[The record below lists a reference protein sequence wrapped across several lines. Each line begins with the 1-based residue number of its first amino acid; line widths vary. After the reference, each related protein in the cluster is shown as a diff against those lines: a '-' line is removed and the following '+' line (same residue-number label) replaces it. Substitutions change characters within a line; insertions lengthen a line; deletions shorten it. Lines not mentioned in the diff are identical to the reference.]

1 MASKSLHP
9 SVEQFKSFVKEHPKL
24 LQSVRK
30 KENTWQELY
39 EDWFLLGADDPK
51 WAQFEDNNTE
61 QAVSN
66 NEPEPEQKNWMNQ
79 ITGIIKNMDANQVQ
93 HHINQLS
100 QAIGAIQGV
109 INQFQTNN
117 PPTINQ
123 PPANNNPFAFKKD

>member
-30 KENTWQELY
+30 QEYTWQELY

-51 WAQFEDNNTE
+51 WSKFKDNNTV
-61 QAVSN
+61 QAVTEN
-66 NEPEPEQKNWMNQ
+66 KTEQKNWVNH
-79 ITGIIKNMDANQVQ
+79 ITGMIKNMDANQVQ
-93 HHINQLS
+93 NHINQLS

-109 INQFQTNN
+109 INQFQASN
-117 PPTINQ
+117 PPPIN
-123 PPANNNPFAFKKD
+123 PPSANHNPFAFKKD